1 MIIDSLEE
9 KNCDLFEMCLE
20 FRIQSLYDKSPT
32 RCMMKLQAT
41 ILTLNHITTLNLML
55 LMKSNVGRR
64 MAYRG
69 CGDVEEISNVDA
81 QPEDFKT

>member
-1 MIIDSLEE
+1 
-9 KNCDLFEMCLE
+9 
-20 FRIQSLYDKSPT
+20 
-32 RCMMKLQAT
+32 MKLQAT